1 MLIALVVVPAAIG
14 LVLACTRT
22 QRSLAVL
29 ARFGSA
35 LTAALSI
42 AFCAAH
48 FSSPSSVDLSRYH
61 WIPWAMLA
69 ADLAITAFLVW
80 VAMRNRSL
88 LLGFMAVAQFL
99 LIVWLEL
106 SHVIEPTR
114 TSLHFDRL
122 TLLMILIVGVIGGLI
137 CVYAVEYIKD
147 YHRHHPELP
156 DRRGFFFAVLF
167 IFMSAMFVLVMANDL
182 TILLFCWELTS
193 LASFLLIGYTRTPE
207 AVRNSM
213 LAININVF
221 GGLMFTLGLFLLGMF
236 YHMGD
241 LESLLAAKQTP
252 LVGLVVFLI
261 AGAALTKSAQ
271 MPFSGWLLGAMVAPT
286 PVSAMLHSSTMVKAG
301 VYLLMRLAPSL
312 GGSPAGITV
321 TMVGGVSFF
330 AAALLAVSQYD
341 AKRVLA
347 YSTISNL
354 GLIVACSGV
363 GTAES
368 LWAAIMLVV
377 FHAIAKSLLFL
388 SVGSTEY
395 QLGSRNL
402 EDMDGLYRISRQLAV
417 LLMIGISGM
426 FLAPFG
432 MLISKW
438 AAMKAFLDSD
448 NAFIVL
454 LVAFGSTVTLFYWTK
469 WMGKLIARAHRSVST
484 SYVMRADEKVS
495 LYTLAGL
502 VIVVCLMHP
511 LLSRY
516 LIVPYIIDNIHIDFT
531 SPIDATNS
539 AIIIFMMC
547 LVFVIPLA
555 LIPIFRLW
563 PAKQSL
569 VYMAGEN
576 AGDDECLA
584 AHGTELDGRRVELRN
599 WYLSDIFGEKVL
611 LGKCTLVGAVI
622 MLSGLFAELGGILA

>member
-1 MLIALVVVPAAIG
+1 MLIALVVVPAVIG
-14 LVLACTRT
+14 LILAFVRTQSVLA
-22 QRSLAVL
+22 VF
-29 ARFGSA
+29 ARLGGA
-35 LTAALSI
+35 LVIILSI
-42 AFCAAH
+42 AFCATN
-48 FSSPSSVDLSRYH
+48 FESTVVVDLTQYG
-61 WIPWAMLA
+61 WLPYLILA
-69 ADLAITAFLVW
+69 AEYVLTVYLVS
-80 VAMRNRSL
+80 VAVRNRSL
-88 LLGFMAVAQFL
+88 LLGCMAVAQ
-99 LIVWLEL
+99 IVLMTWLEL
-106 SHVIEPTR
+106 SHVVETTR
-114 TSLHFDRL
+114 QSLHIDRL

-147 YHRHHPELP
+147 YHRHHPEVP
-156 DRRGFFFAVLF
+156 DRRGFFFTVLF
-167 IFMSAMFVLVMANDL
+167 VFMSAMFVLVMANDML
-182 TILLFCWELTS
+182 IMLFCWELTS
-193 LASFLLIGYTRTPE
+193 LASFLLIGYTRKPE

-221 GGLMFTLGLFLLGMF
+221 GGLMFSLGLFILGMV
-236 YHMGD
+236 HNVGD
-241 LESLLAAKQTP
+241 LESLLAISQTP
-252 LVGLVVFLI
+252 MIGLIVFLI
-261 AGAALTKSAQ
+261 SCAALTKSAQ
-271 MPFSGWLLGAMVAPT
+271 MPFSSWLLGAMVAPT
-286 PVSAMLHSSTMVKAG
+286 PVSAMLHSATMVKAG
-301 VYLLMRLAPSL
+301 VYLLLRLAPLL
-312 GGSPAGITV
+312 GNTPAGITV

-341 AKRVLA
+341 AKRLLA

-354 GLIVACSGV
+354 GLIVACAGV
-363 GTAES
+363 GTGES
-368 LWAAIMLVV
+368 LWAAIMLIV

-432 MLISKW
+432 MLVSKW

-469 WMGKLIARAHRSVST
+469 WMGKLIAKVHRTAPT
-484 SYVMRADEKVS
+484 SYIMRIDEKVS
-495 LYTLAGL
+495 LYLLAAL
-502 VIVVCLMHP
+502 VVVVCLLHP

-516 LIVPYIIDNIHIDFT
+516 IIVPYVISNIYIDFV

-547 LVFVIPLA
+547 LVFIVPLA
-555 LIPIFRLW
+555 LIPLFRLW
-563 PAKQSL
+563 PAKSSL

-576 AGDDECLA
+576 AGDDESLA
-584 AHGTELDGRRVELRN
+584 THGITETRRVDLVN
-599 WYLSDIFGEKVL
+599 WYLTDIFGEKVL
-611 LGKCTLVGAVI
+611 FGKCMLIGAVI
-622 MLSGLFAELGGILA
+622 MVSGLFAELGGILA